1 MGAASRGRVRG
12 GGYNVPLQQDFVL
25 GRLGEDLARQDDART
40 DVNLLEDGDVLACIR
55 ARVRVEE
62 RVSER
67 ENP

>member
-1 MGAASRGRVRG
+1 M